1 MFVQVVTVEILP
13 GTRQRFLEAMRLN
26 CADSRAEPGNIRFD
40 VLGDPEDPNRFTI
53 YEVFRDA
60 EALEA
65 HRATPHYK
73 ACRNVIDPITVT
85 GSRQYFDA
93 CLVEDHPPSMG

>member
-13 GTRQRFLEAMRLN
+13 GTQRAFLEAMRLN
-26 CADSRAEPGNIRFD
+26 IAGSRAEPGNIRFD
-40 VLGDPEDPNRFTI
+40 VLGDPEDPNRFSI

-65 HRATPHYK
+65 HRATPHYR
-73 ACRNVIDPITVT
+73 ACREVIDPITVT
-85 GSRQYFDA
+85 GSKRYFDA
-93 CLVEDHPPSMG
+93 TLVEDRPPRAE